1 MGAVAWGDGDRLT
14 NPYYR
19 SLRQIFHFGTE
30 GQVRVNRMLANWHN
44 GGERNPYTQL
54 LREIIGDPI
63 PPEKMWNPDAV
74 LRVTET
80 QHAAATRERVD
91 LAAATQ
97 LVFEDALFHVV
108 DH

>member
-19 SLRQIFHFGTE
+19 PLRQIFHFGPE

-44 GGERNPYTQL
+44 GGERDPYTQL

-74 LRVTET
+74 LRVEEAK
-80 QHAAATRERVD
+80 HAVARASESIWPRRRNWFSRMRCFTSSII
-91 LAAATQ
+91 
-97 LVFEDALFHVV
+97 
-108 DH
+108 